1 MNYLTYIEHSAENLQ
16 FYLWYRDYAK
26 RFAEAKTSDIG
37 LAPVWT
43 QSQHDAAL
51 QSAQIAATTQKRIIK
66 PEAVEIF
73 GGSDFEK
80 VPKVTATES
89 NDPFVT
95 PPRTPA
101 EALSPNA
108 KAHPWDST
116 HSLNEQGSLYTTTNS
131 NTESYHQQAAE
142 AFTAAGLKQP
152 CKYSSLDFR
161 LQKLIAS
168 KLRFSRF
175 ARRLIELLLFIS
187 KHIPHGN

>member
-1 MNYLTYIEHSAENLQ
+1 MNYLVYIEHSAENLQ

-51 QSAQIAATTQKRIIK
+51 QSAQMATITQKRLTK
-66 PEAVEIF
+66 SEAAGIF
-73 GGSDFEK
+73 QDIDFEK
-80 VPKVTATES
+80 VPKVTAIES
-89 NDPFVT
+89 TDPLMT

-108 KAHPWDST
+108 AAQPWDST
-116 HSLNEQGSLYTTTNS
+116 HGLSEQGSLHTTTNS
-131 NTESYHQQAAE
+131 NPESYHQQAGE

-152 CKYSSLDFR
+152 CNYRCLSFDFPI
-161 LQKLIAS
+161 LITS
-168 KLRFSRF
+168 
-175 ARRLIELLLFIS
+175 
-187 KHIPHGN
+187 

>member
-1 MNYLTYIEHSAENLQ
+1 MNYLIYIEHSAENLQ

-51 QSAQIAATTQKRIIK
+51 QSAQVAATTQKRVVK
-66 PEAVEIF
+66 LEAAEIF
-73 GGSDFEK
+73 QGTDFEK
-80 VPKVTATES
+80 VPKVIATES
-89 NDPFVT
+89 TDPFMT

-108 KAHPWDST
+108 TARPWDST
-116 HSLNEQGSLYTTTNS
+116 HGLSEQGSLYTTTNS
-131 NTESYHQQAAE
+131 NTESYHQQAGE

-152 CKYSSLDFR
+152 CKSLSFN
-161 LQKLIAS
+161 LPILIT
-168 KLRFSRF
+168 L
-175 ARRLIELLLFIS
+175 
-187 KHIPHGN
+187 